1 MEYFHTVV
9 LILKLRLWIPTGCEK
24 DIEKTD
30 NRCDRRGEEA
40 VANKAFLGK
49 YVYADK

>member
-30 NRCDRRGEEA
+30 NRCETDVTGE
-40 VANKAFLGK
+40 GK
-49 YVYADK
+49 RL